1 MFYNKTINGGKRM
14 KKEIKKAL
22 CTLGLVGGLSTLAV
36 TNQKELNQKKGIEIG
51 IDTAKNNLLQIENHH
66 SFLEIKDI
74 GIFDRLDDFL
84 YEGLNKKIQEEHITT
99 LCFKNI
105 KSTFD
110 FSKLEIS
117 SIENIYFENCS
128 ESLKNFNVPTSCT
141 LLSFEDTS
149 EAIIKEILE
158 NNDIKNIFVFI
169 NNKKDESLIS
179 YLVEQ
184 KIELGGLNYKRLDHG
199 DITKEELELLSQI
212 NTKIL
217 TITNDELRNALNL
230 ELNLNPTISSLN
242 LDFRNGNI
250 PIDSLI
256 IQASSSCA
264 ISLVGIDVTENTKL
278 SFPNQST
285 VYLYG
290 TFSSPNAF
298 YDLFNISV
306 LNIREDKGLD
316 FNYYSFKD
324 DYCEVLDRL
333 EKAFGNKEGIQKEK
347 LSNLTFQNLTQP
359 VTLFNNKELK
369 ALSFEIAEKML
380 NTCHLEQLK
389 DLTWGENIENES
401 NLKQLLDYL
410 IKQEVTLEN
419 LNLNLKNEK
428 NYKGITEEEFQL
440 LSQIKAKNII
450 VFSEGYEQPIHLD
463 LTLNETISNIYLRLL
478 NKEGTTLTDNINS
491 ELGTIKIQSLNN
503 QLLVHLIGGNITEKT
518 HFSFPDFA
526 RVNLFHLQCSSVSA
540 IKELNNIEYL
550 SLGNHTPW
558 QGPKR
563 TGYITYSKKEIGGNE
578 GRIAYFSDFNEMMAY
593 LENYETLL
601 KIRENLNVS
610 PKEELLYVNTISIG
624 DIINVEPDTGLYNYC
639 VSSISL
645 INGDAFVEV
654 DNMEEYEL
662 YLKKGYRVYGYSVM
676 NGQEIPKMEEE
687 QDEKEYVRKKIKFAN
702 VPFKQ

>member
-1 MFYNKTINGGKRM
+1 MEEKM

-36 TNQKELNQKKGIEIG
+36 ASQKELNQKKCIENKV
-51 IDTAKNNLLQIENHH
+51 DTTKNNLLQKENHY

-74 GIFDRLDDFL
+74 GIFDGLNDFL

-99 LCFKNI
+99 LYFKNI

-110 FSKLEIS
+110 FSKLEVS

-149 EAIIKEILE
+149 EAIIKEILG
-158 NNDIKNIFVFI
+158 NNDIKNITVFI
-169 NNKKDESLIS
+169 DNKKDESLIS

-184 KIELGGLNYKRLDHG
+184 KIELKGLYYKRLHHG

-230 ELNLNPTISSLN
+230 ELNLNPTLSSLN
-242 LDFRNGNI
+242 LYFIHGNV
-250 PIDSLI
+250 PIESLV
-256 IQASSSCA
+256 IQASSSCYL
-264 ISLVGIDVTENTKL
+264 SLFGIDVTKNTKL
-278 SFPNQST
+278 SFPNQSI
-285 VYLYG
+285 VYLDG
-290 TFSSPNAF
+290 IFSSPNAF

-306 LNIREDKGLD
+306 LNIREEKGLD

-324 DYCEVLDRL
+324 DYCEALDQL

-347 LSNLTFQNLTQP
+347 LRSLTFQNLTQP

-369 ALSFEIAEKML
+369 ALSFENVSFEIAEKML

-389 DLTWGENIENES
+389 DLTWGENIENKS

-428 NYKGITEEEFQL
+428 DYKGITEEEFQL
-440 LSQIKAKNII
+440 LSQIKAKNIT

-503 QLLVHLIGGNITEKT
+503 QLRVYLLGGNITEKT

-526 RVNLFHLQCSSVSA
+526 SVSLFHLQCSSVSA

-550 SLGNHTPW
+550 YLGNHTPW
-558 QGPKR
+558 QGPEH
-563 TGYITYSKKEIGGNE
+563 TGYITYSKKEIGENE
-578 GRIAYFSDFNEMMAY
+578 GCIAYFSDFNEMMAY

-624 DIINVEPDTGLYNYC
+624 DIINVEPDTSLNYYC

-676 NGQEIPKMEEE
+676 NGQEVPQVEEE
-687 QDEKEYVRKKIKFAN
+687 QDEKKYVRKKAMLAS